1 MVENESSVLV
11 WHQVNSRFSFW
22 GPAERIGR
30 AGRRLLLISVLCC
43 SNKFFLFWAALFKI
57 DKIERGNKLL
67 SRKKHFSCLL
77 LSYWWIVMDHTQG
90 VGVNEGQNLL
100 SALKMAFWEGKTGFM
115 VKIQLNSLFLELPF
129 IEQIKMKEAINN
141 SNHCQ
146 KKIWFFATNES

>member
-100 SALKMAFWEGKTGFM
+100 SALKMAFWEGQTGFM
-115 VKIQLNSLFLELPF
+115 VKTLLNYFFFEAAIF
-129 IEQIKMKEAINN
+129 RTDRMKEAKNYC
-141 SNHCQ
+141 HG
-146 KKIWFFATNES
+146 FFSFFVT